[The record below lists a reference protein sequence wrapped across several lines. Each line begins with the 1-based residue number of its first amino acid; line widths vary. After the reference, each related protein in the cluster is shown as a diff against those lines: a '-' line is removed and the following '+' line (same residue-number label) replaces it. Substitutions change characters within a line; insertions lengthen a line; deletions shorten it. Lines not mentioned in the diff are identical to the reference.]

1 MFVPEKH
8 PWWRSLLLCL
18 LLLCSIAL
26 YVVLIGAASRE
37 AFLYVWAISFL
48 PYLGACVLVLITKAV
63 EGYWQWVEL
72 ALIFVG
78 ALVMRVILVPV
89 PPLLSHDVWR
99 YLWDAHVFLH
109 GYS

>member
-1 MFVPEKH
+1 MFVPHKH
-8 PWWRSLLLCL
+8 PWWHALLLSVL
-18 LLLCSIAL
+18 LSFVIAL
-26 YVVLIGAASRE
+26 YAVLIGVASRE
-37 AFLYVWAISFL
+37 KSTTPFLSVWVISFL
-48 PYLGACVLVLITKAV
+48 PYLGACGLVLMTKAV

-99 YLWDAHVFLH
+99 
-109 GYS
+109 